1 MGQNGLW
8 FYDGNVV
15 VLWWKMWKWLKILK
29 FRLYNIYAGVATP
42 LSKIKQKYKIMGLF
56 NRKHTN
62 DRSRQRDERPR
73 FLKEASIG
81 NGEVTIG
88 ICPDGSIAVLIQ
100 DEPYEGEILPL
111 LRDVIAPT
119 LRFRVEP
126 RWNTR
131 ELGRKL
137 VDYINQIDPRWN
149 TSELGRELIDDIN
162 KLQEGNGHGGS
173 NQKKIYRIIYH
184 YEAIPRGLV
193 VEGETLDEAMRNA
206 RNLIARGKDEW
217 EETET
222 EECFTHMFI
231 EQAIIDGD
239 DADDYEWDWLGDTQS
254 DIKSWKGEKYER
266 LS

>member
-1 MGQNGLW
+1 MAL
-8 FYDGNVV
+8 
-15 VLWWKMWKWLKILK
+15 
-29 FRLYNIYAGVATP
+29 FRK
-42 LSKIKQKYKIMGLF
+42 SS
-56 NRKHTN
+56 
-62 DRSRQRDERPR
+62 DERSRSRGERPR
-73 FLKEASIG
+73 FKKEATIG
-81 NGEVTIG
+81 DRELTIG
-88 ICPDGSIAVLIQ
+88 ICPDESVAVLIQ
-100 DEPYEGEILPL
+100 DELYEGEVLPI
-111 LRDVIAPT
+111 LRDVIAPM

-149 TSELGRELIDDIN
+149 TSELGRELIDNIN
-162 KLQEGNGHGGS
+162 NFKDGHGRAVS
-173 NQKKIYRIIYH
+173 KQKKLFRFIYH

-222 EECFTHMFI
+222 EECFTHMSI